1 MHFHFVFTITVEAED
16 VLVGNEPCTWGPSF
30 WCANRQNAEK
40 CGPEV
45 VNKTTVFK

>member
-1 MHFHFVFTITVEAED
+1 MFTIAVEAEE
-16 VLVGNEPCTWGPSF
+16 VLVGKEPCTWGPSF

-45 VNKTTVFK
+45 VYLTNVFNFKC